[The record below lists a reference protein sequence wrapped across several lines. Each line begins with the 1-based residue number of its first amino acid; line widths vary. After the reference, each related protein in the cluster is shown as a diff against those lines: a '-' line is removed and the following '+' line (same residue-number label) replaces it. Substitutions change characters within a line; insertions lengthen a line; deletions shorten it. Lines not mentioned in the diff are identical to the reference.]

1 MKRMS
6 GFDDVRGFA
15 ILGVIFVHS
24 TVFSFAGI
32 DLIDMEHPPIS
43 VAIMGLAALFG
54 GVFTV
59 ISGAVNTVRACE
71 RVARDG
77 RAARHALVGLV
88 LAGAF
93 LIVLHYVYTALVGP
107 TSFDFVTHRHHY
119 SLLPLLIRG
128 IGLGSLDITRLFENT
143 TLALLGWSLVFNGIV
158 LWLLLRRGGIGMWR
172 RNCWIMAAVGVLLM
186 LGGLLRIR
194 LFPVW
199 EQALASRHYLAA
211 AALGFIAAR
220 SYPLLPYLGFG
231 AFGSLLGLQLAG
243 GAGRKAINATLFG
256 AGGVWLASGVAG
268 YILSPPVVGKV
279 DLPWFFK
286 VHIELGLFLLVVGIA
301 LNLTRFSWREAGGE
315 PRMERSPLRRFSTI
329 SLSVFLLQMPVTEML
344 ALVLRKLF
352 PGWDGN
358 MFLFGGANVVLW
370 IAFVM
375 IFQRRDTIWP
385 AERLRRAFFTLVRRE
400 TTIGG

>member
-1 MKRMS
+1 VSAVDTLLFPKRFAAARWRFRHWS
-6 GFDDVRGFA
+6 PAETVAFQREAASRIVRHVVRRSPFFASLYRGADLDDVW
-15 ILGVIFVHS
+15 
-24 TVFSFAGI
+24 
-32 DLIDMEHPPIS
+32 
-43 VAIMGLAALFG
+43 
-54 GVFTV
+54 
-59 ISGAVNTVRACE
+59 
-71 RVARDG
+71 
-77 RAARHALVGLV
+77 
-88 LAGAF
+88 
-93 LIVLHYVYTALVGP
+93 
-107 TSFDFVTHRHHY
+107 
-119 SLLPLLIRG
+119 
-128 IGLGSLDITRLFENT
+128 RL
-143 TLALLGWSLVFNGIV
+143 
-158 LWLLLRRGGIGMWR
+158 
-172 RNCWIMAAVGVLLM
+172 LLM

-199 EQALASRHYLAA
+199 EQALASRRYLTAV
-211 AALGFIAAR
+211 ALGFIAAR
-220 SYPLLPYLGFG
+220 SYPLIPYLGFG

-268 YILSPPVVGKV
+268 YILSPPVVGEV